1 MTPPVAL
8 EAKRPK
14 SLATSV
20 VETSVVA
27 SAVARALEHEC
38 YSARDLQAQRRKRA
52 VRKHPRRPGGVPSVA
67 KIPEDTIYNCVGT
80 GWYVRCAVTNS
91 NSYSS
96 HTSSSRR

>member
-38 YSARDLQAQRRKRA
+38 YSARGLQAQRRKRA

-67 KIPEDTIYNCVGT
+67 KIPEDTIYNCAWAASVKIRNYIFNRYRLEGVG
-80 GWYVRCAVTNS
+80 
-91 NSYSS
+91 
-96 HTSSSRR
+96 